1 MTAKQIITKTAVN
14 IGRLLVAVTFI
25 FSGFVKGMDPLG
37 TQYKITDYL
46 EALHIDWMFPDWST
60 LVMSVLLATAEFAI
74 GIFLL
79 FAIRRRL
86 TSKITLAVMIVMTLI
101 TLWIVIADPV
111 KDCGCFGDA
120 VVLTNMETFIKNI
133 ILLIFAIL
141 LWRKPLEM
149 PRLISKQ
156 TQWVVINYTFLFSI
170 VMSLW
175 SLWYLPQFDFRPYH
189 IGANIAKGMEIPKGT
204 K

>member
-141 LWRKPLEM
+141 LWKKPLEM
-149 PRLISKQ
+149 PRLISRQ
-156 TQWVVINYTFLFSI
+156 TQWVVQRRPLCCRKRNELHAVVPRQLFDTGLAFLS
-170 VMSLW
+170 MLNDAHE
-175 SLWYLPQFDFRPYH
+175 QFL
-189 IGANIAKGMEIPKGT
+189 K
-204 K
+204 